1 MPAPIHW
8 LVAAAVTA
16 CASGMEGQRT
26 PRALLLDCLGT
37 LVRLEPP
44 APRLAARLGVALAD
58 ADRAMRAEIRHYR
71 AHMDTA
77 VDAPGLARL
86 RADCAAVVARE
97 LARPVDVADLLAA
110 LEFTP
115 FDDAVPMLRAA
126 RAAGLRL
133 VVVSNWDV
141 SLHEVLA
148 RTGLAPLLDGA
159 VSSAECG
166 AAKPDPLPLR
176 RGLALARVGPEDA
189 WLVGDTPGA
198 DVAGARAAGVAPV
211 LVDRDG
217 TLAARA
223 DGARVIGSLSELAF

>member
-1 MPAPIHW
+1 M
-8 LVAAAVTA
+8 
-16 CASGMEGQRT
+16 SGQRT

-44 APRLAARLGVALAD
+44 APRLAARLGVPLAD
-58 ADRAMRAEIRHYR
+58 ADRAMRAEIAHYR
-71 AHMDTA
+71 AHMGTA
-77 VDAPGLARL
+77 VDAASLARL
-86 RADCAAVVARE
+86 RADCAGVAARVLGVPVAV
-97 LARPVDVADLLAA
+97 DDLLAA

-115 FDDAVPMLRAA
+115 FEDAPGALRAA

-141 SLHEVLA
+141 SLHEVLE

-166 AAKPDPLPLR
+166 AAKPDPAPLR
-176 RGLALARVGPEDA
+176 RGLELAGVDAADA
-189 WLVGDTPGA
+189 WLVGDTPDA
-198 DVAGARAAGVAPV
+198 DVAGARAAGVTPV

-217 TLAARA
+217 TLAAHA
-223 DGARVIGSLSELAF
+223 DGARVIAGLAEFAW